1 MRARSDGQCQVVICV
16 YCAGNGVWLFCGLA
30 YLRWL
35 CVCITQTAL
44 LVMFAFWAGQV
55 GRGKVVHFIS
65 WLSERFV
72 CFVRSV
78 FGSNKL

>member
-1 MRARSDGQCQVVICV
+1 MRARIDGQCQVVICV
-16 YCAGNGVWLFCGLA
+16 YCAGNGVWVSVD
-30 YLRWL
+30 LRIL
-35 CVCITQTAL
+35 GGCVCITQTAL

-65 WLSERFV
+65 WLSERCV